1 MFVSQATNLNLALDK
16 DSMAKNSYLVTEFL
30 WRQIACILENTDDRE
45 STYVIFEFIGCKE
58 TD

>member
-1 MFVSQATNLNLALDK
+1 MFISQATNLNLALNK